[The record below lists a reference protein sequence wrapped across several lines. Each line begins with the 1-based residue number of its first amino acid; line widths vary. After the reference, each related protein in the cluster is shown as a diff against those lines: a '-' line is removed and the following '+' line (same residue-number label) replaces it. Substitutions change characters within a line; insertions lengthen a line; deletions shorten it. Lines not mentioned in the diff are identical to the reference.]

1 MEGQQ
6 LRLLINYTD
15 GQGFPD
21 ALTLTAGSIPF
32 VNNGAA
38 SFSLSGTPAVGN
50 TLAAV
55 LQGADP
61 DGNGAFSYSW
71 QASTDGSSW
80 SQVASG
86 SSYTIPSAD
95 QGKQLRLLISYT
107 DGQGFPEALSL
118 NAGTVPLPPA
128 FSVVADVSRR
138 KEGNIGSTAIPFTVH
153 RDGDRT
159 SANSVRWAVVGPE
172 GSVAVDGADFVG
184 SQLPSGLLSFAPGE
198 SSKTVLINVL
208 ADGLTEPEEGFR
220 LRLLYADGVAL
231 PPTAITG
238 NVLIEN
244 DDLPSP
250 PTYTF
255 SLSSNVVYEGGVLV
269 VGVTGT
275 NAPTGTPLFWA
286 FSGTGLTSSDFSDN
300 TLVGRCT
307 LGADGRAS
315 FTRTIAADG
324 LLDPEE
330 QVELRFFLDEAR
342 TQPVGAPLSLT
353 LKEPSVGVVTDG
365 PDLITGT
372 TGDEF
377 ITGIPMGSTSRGR
390 GTVDRLTGGG
400 GNDLF
405 ALGDAVGRFYDDG
418 VPITSG
424 TTDLAWITD
433 FSAGDRIQLFGDP
446 SRYQL
451 ASARYSSQRGVQINL
466 LPLSGSGATPEAIGF
481 VQGAS
486 LTSLSLANPA
496 QFSYLS

>member
-1 MEGQQ
+1 M
-6 LRLLINYTD
+6 
-15 GQGFPD
+15 
-21 ALTLTAGSIPF
+21 
-32 VNNGAA
+32 
-38 SFSLSGTPAVGN
+38 
-50 TLAAV
+50 
-55 LQGADP
+55 
-61 DGNGAFSYSW
+61 
-71 QASTDGSSW
+71 
-80 SQVASG
+80 
-86 SSYTIPSAD
+86 
-95 QGKQLRLLISYT
+95 
-107 DGQGFPEALSL
+107 
-118 NAGTVPLPPA
+118 
-128 FSVVADVSRR
+128 
-138 KEGNIGSTAIPFTVH
+138 
-153 RDGDRT
+153 
-159 SANSVRWAVVGPE
+159 
-172 GSVAVDGADFVG
+172 
-184 SQLPSGLLSFAPGE
+184 
-198 SSKTVLINVL
+198 
-208 ADGLTEPEEGFR
+208 
-220 LRLLYADGVAL
+220 AL
-231 PPTAITG
+231 PPTAISG

-255 SLSSNVVYEGGVLV
+255 SLSSNVVVEGGVLV

-424 TTDLAWITD
+424 TTDLTWITD

-446 SRYQL
+446 SQYQL
-451 ASARYSSQRGVQINL
+451 ASARYSGQRGVQINL

-481 VQGAS
+481 VQGAT
-486 LTSLSLANPA
+486 LASLSLNNPA
-496 QFSYLS
+496 QFSYAL